1 MLQTLTT
8 PRGETLSGTPWQVYP
23 RPQMRRD
30 SYINLNGEWD
40 FAVSSEKP
48 ATFDM
53 GITVPFCPESR
64 LSGIGRHFEEG
75 APLWYRR
82 KFVLPKGFRRERVL
96 LHIGAADQTAE
107 VFVNGQHL
115 CRHEGGYASF
125 SVDITEALA
134 EENELVI
141 RCTDD
146 LRDQAF
152 PYGKQ
157 VRNRGGMWY
166 TPVSGIWQTVWL
178 ESVPEAYIEK
188 LNIENHGASVTI
200 STVPPLEGTVSVEQL
215 GQFPLENGRVTI
227 APENPRFWCPDNPY
241 LYRFTLETAQDRVES
256 YFAIRSLEIK
266 KVGEYPRLCLNGKP
280 WFFHG
285 LLDQGYW
292 PEGLLTAP
300 APESYADDILA
311 MKNLGFNTLRKH
323 IKVEP
328 EEFYYQCDRLGM
340 IVWQDMVNNGSY
352 RYFRDTVLP
361 TVGIQKRNDR
371 RLHRD
376 ERSRNA
382 FRQGAADAVNQLKN
396 HPCICYWTIF
406 NEGWGQFDSDRVCR
420 WFRTL
425 DATRF
430 IDTTSGWFRG
440 KNTDVDSRHQ
450 YFGKLR
456 LKGDGLR
463 PLVLSEFG
471 GKTWRVEGHIFNP
484 GKTYGYGA
492 CPTKEALNEAVA
504 TLYRESIL
512 PAVEKGLCAAIYTQ
526 VSDVEDEVNGLMTY
540 DRRVVKPDGDTMLP
554 IAQALRDAMEKTVA
568 SFEKMG

>member
-8 PRGETLSGTPWQVYP
+8 PRGETLSGTPWPVYP

-75 APLWYRR
+75 VPMWYRR
-82 KFVLPKGFRRERVL
+82 RFVLPDGFRRERVL

-146 LRDQAF
+146 LHDQAF

-157 VRNRGGMWY
+157 VTNRGGMWY

-241 LYRFTLETAQDRVES
+241 LYRFTLETVQDKVES

-484 GKTYGYGA
+484 DKTYGYGA
-492 CPTKEALNEAVA
+492 CPTREALNEAVA
-504 TLYRESIL
+504 ALYRESIL

>member
-8 PRGETLSGTPWQVYP
+8 PRGEALSGTPWQVYP

-82 KFVLPKGFRRERVL
+82 KFVLPGGFRRERVL
-96 LHIGAADQTAE
+96 LHIGAADQTTE
-107 VFVNGQHL
+107 VLVNGQHL

-227 APENPRFWCPDNPY
+227 APENPRFWCPDTPY
-241 LYRFTLETAQDRVES
+241 LYRFTVETAQDRVES

-266 KVGEYPRLCLNGKP
+266 KVGEYPRLCLNGRP

-371 RLHRD
+371 HLHRD

-420 WFRTL
+420 WFRAL

-471 GKTWRVEGHIFNP
+471 GKTWRVEEHIFNP
-484 GKTYGYGA
+484 DKTYGYGA

-504 TLYRESIL
+504 ALYRESIL

-554 IAQALRDAMEKTVA
+554 IAQALRGAMEKTVA

>member
-82 KFVLPKGFRRERVL
+82 KFVLPESFRRERVL

-241 LYRFTLETAQDRVES
+241 LYRFTVETTQDRVES

-440 KNTDVDSRHQ
+440 KNTDVDNRHQ

>member
-8 PRGETLSGTPWQVYP
+8 PRGEALSGTPWQVYP

-82 KFVLPKGFRRERVL
+82 KFVLPGGFRRERVL

-227 APENPRFWCPDNPY
+227 APENPRFWCPDAPY
-241 LYRFTLETAQDRVES
+241 LYRFTVETAQDKVES

-484 GKTYGYGA
+484 DKTYGYGA

-504 TLYRESIL
+504 SLYRESIL

>member
-1 MLQTLTT
+1 MPQTLTT

-40 FAVSSEKP
+40 FAVSSGKP
-48 ATFDM
+48 ETFDM
-53 GITVPFCPESR
+53 RITVPFCPESR

-82 KFVLPKGFRRERVL
+82 RFLLPEGFRRKRVL
-96 LHIGAADQTAE
+96 LHIGAADQIAE

-125 SVDITEALA
+125 CVDITEALA

-146 LRDQAF
+146 LHDQAF

-157 VRNRGGMWY
+157 VMNRGGMWY

-178 ESVPEAYIEK
+178 ESVPGTYIEN

-200 STVPPLEGTVSVEQL
+200 STVPPLEGTVSVEPL
-215 GQFPLENGRVTI
+215 GQFPLENGQVTI
-227 APENPRFWCPDNPY
+227 APENPHFWCPDDPY
-241 LYRFTLETAQDRVES
+241 LYHFTLETAQDKVES

-280 WFFHG
+280 YFFHG

-311 MKNLGFNTLRKH
+311 MKRLGFNTLRKH

-340 IVWQDMVNNGSY
+340 IVWQDMVNNSSY
-352 RYFRDTVLP
+352 SYFRDTVLP
-361 TVGIQKRNDR
+361 TIGIQKWNDR
-371 RLHRD
+371 RLHLD

-382 FRQGAADAVNQLKN
+382 FRRGAADAVNQLKN

-406 NEGWGQFDSDRVCR
+406 NEGWGQFDSDRVCG

-471 GKTWRVEGHIFNP
+471 GKTWRVEEHIFNP
-484 GKTYGYGA
+484 DKTYGYGA

-526 VSDVEDEVNGLMTY
+526 VSDVEDEVNGLITY
-540 DRRVVKPDGDTMLP
+540 DRRVVKLDADTMLP
-554 IAQALRDAMEKTVA
+554 ISRALRDAMEKTVA

>member
-82 KFVLPKGFRRERVL
+82 KFVLPGGFRRERVL
-96 LHIGAADQTAE
+96 LHIGAADQTTE

-134 EENELVI
+134 EENELMI

-227 APENPRFWCPDNPY
+227 APENPRFWCPDTPY

-266 KVGEYPRLCLNGKP
+266 KVGEYPRLCLNGRP

-340 IVWQDMVNNGSY
+340 IVWQDMVNNGDYSY
-352 RYFRDTVLP
+352 LRDTVLP

-371 RLHRD
+371 HLHRD
-376 ERSRNA
+376 GRSRNA

-484 GKTYGYGA
+484 DKTYGYGA

-504 TLYRESIL
+504 ALYRESIL

>member
-82 KFVLPKGFRRERVL
+82 KFVLPGGFRRERVL

-227 APENPRFWCPDNPY
+227 APENPRFWCPDAPY

-340 IVWQDMVNNGSY
+340 IVWQDMVNNGNY

-371 RLHRD
+371 HLHRD

-484 GKTYGYGA
+484 DKTYGYGA

>member
-40 FAVSSEKP
+40 FAVSSGKP

-82 KFVLPKGFRRERVL
+82 KFVLPEGFRRERVL

-200 STVPPLEGTVSVEQL
+200 SAVPPLEGTVNVEQL
-215 GQFPLENGRVTI
+215 GQFPLENGQVTI

-266 KVGEYPRLCLNGKP
+266 KVGKYPRLCLNGKP

-311 MKNLGFNTLRKH
+311 MKNLGFNALRKH

-371 RLHRD
+371 HLHRD

-484 GKTYGYGA
+484 DKTYGYGA

-540 DRRVVKPDGDTMLP
+540 DRRVVKPDGDTLLP

>member
-40 FAVSSEKP
+40 FAVSSGKP
-48 ATFDM
+48 ETFDM
-53 GITVPFCPESR
+53 RILVPFCPESR

-75 APLWYRR
+75 TPLWYRR
-82 KFVLPKGFRRERVL
+82 RFLLPEGFRRERVL
-96 LHIGAADQTAE
+96 LHIGAADQIAE

-125 SVDITEALA
+125 CVDITEVLA

-146 LRDQAF
+146 LHDQAF

-157 VRNRGGMWY
+157 VTNRGGMWY

-178 ESVPEAYIEK
+178 ESVPDIYIEN

-215 GQFPLENGRVTI
+215 GQFPLENGQVTI
-227 APENPRFWCPDNPY
+227 APENPHFWCPDDPY
-241 LYRFTLETAQDRVES
+241 LYRFTVETAQDKVES

-280 WFFHG
+280 YFFHG

-311 MKNLGFNTLRKH
+311 MKRLGFNTLRKH

-328 EEFYYQCDRLGM
+328 EEFYCQCDRLGM

-376 ERSRNA
+376 ERSRNT

-406 NEGWGQFDSDRVCR
+406 NEGWGQFDSDRVCG

-456 LKGDGLR
+456 LTGDGLR

-484 GKTYGYGA
+484 DKTYGYGA
-492 CPTKEALNEAVA
+492 CPTREALNEAVA
-504 TLYRESIL
+504 ALYRESIV

-526 VSDVEDEVNGLMTY
+526 VSDVEDEVNGLITY
-540 DRRVVKPDGDTMLP
+540 DRRVVKLDADTMLP
-554 IAQALRDAMEKTVA
+554 ISRALQDAMEKTVA